1 MSLVSPFVG
10 LLFDG
15 SIVGSHDLVTT
26 PPYDVISDD
35 ERRHYLEASP
45 YNVIRLVLGRGEA
58 GEGGTADKYRQAASE
73 LRTWRERGAL
83 VPTERPSF
91 YPYEMRFSLHGR
103 RRAIRA
109 WSARWSSRTWAAR
122 SCRTSGRCPGRSRTA
137 SA

>member
-10 LLFDG
+10 LLFDD
-15 SIVGSHDLVTT
+15 SIAGSHDLVTT
-26 PPYDVISDD
+26 PPYDVISND

-73 LRTWRERGAL
+73 LQTWRERGAL

-91 YPYEMRFSLHGR
+91 YP
-103 RRAIRA
+103 
-109 WSARWSSRTWAAR
+109 
-122 SCRTSGRCPGRSRTA
+122 
-137 SA
+137 